1 MLHSIKCEISNSI
14 VKECLS
20 CALSNSNTV
29 IGYKLAFYR
38 ENFDISILE
47 HDLKHCLEH
56 VKPEPLSIKR
66 HSLAQCLHELSLAKC
81 SQLLVNGFIGE
92 EIDDMITFICSK

>member
-1 MLHSIKCEISNSI
+1 MSDKQQYFAR
-14 VKECLS
+14 ECLS

-38 ENFDISILE
+38 ENFNISILE
-47 HDLKHCLEH
+47 HDSKYCLEH

-66 HSLAQCLHELSLAKC
+66 QSLVQCLHELSLIKG
-81 SQLLVNGFIGE
+81 SQLIGVRGHAPPRKFFKMVQFGAFWC
-92 EIDDMITFICSK
+92 IF